1 MTFWGGATARPLTTG
16 RAPGPAAALFPD
28 ACSRRRRSGSTTPSP
43 GCDRGDRCSAR
54 GCEAV
59 HTRLTGQRRIIQP
72 AASGDIAMR
81 NLALAMCILAPAA
94 VLSSCNLSDGQD
106 GRPERTFKT
115 EVSLG
120 ETLAFFPRR
129 FPADGD
135 PASHACVRG
144 DYTHVYETSQ
154 GLGGDREVWLCCI
167 PVDEILSDSFRCA
180 DSLFPA
186 LFGDTDYPRSDT
198 AALRIRPRVSRNTFR
213 SASRR
218 LSRRRG
224 SKTRAERCSGFGKG
238 GRHDPR
244 IRDHQDPGS
253 APAVLVGAARRRPN
267 HRLARP
273 GPQRD
278 LVEVPWLLR
287 GGGRLVSH
295 HPYQARRHAR
305 PPRGRVYRR
314 GKSRD

>member
-1 MTFWGGATARPLTTG
+1 
-16 RAPGPAAALFPD
+16 
-28 ACSRRRRSGSTTPSP
+28 
-43 GCDRGDRCSAR
+43 
-54 GCEAV
+54 
-59 HTRLTGQRRIIQP
+59 
-72 AASGDIAMR
+72 MR

-186 LFGDTDYPRSDT
+186 LFGDTDYTKIRYCSLAHPTSSEPRYIPVCIP
-198 AALRIRPRVSRNTFR
+198 APLQA
-213 SASRR
+213 
-218 LSRRRG
+218 
-224 SKTRAERCSGFGKG
+224 
-238 GRHDPR
+238 
-244 IRDHQDPGS
+244 PG
-253 APAVLVGAARRRPN
+253 LEDAR
-267 HRLARP
+267 
-273 GPQRD
+273 
-278 LVEVPWLLR
+278 
-287 GGGRLVSH
+287 
-295 HPYQARRHAR
+295 
-305 PPRGRVYRR
+305 
-314 GKSRD
+314 